1 MSDQEEQPNVLDN
14 PLHGIYIPSA
24 LLLAGIGVTTYQS
37 GETRL
42 LLVLPLALV
51 FLLYRAYGAHQRR
64 VSIRPDKWS
73 ALELEDQ
80 TVVSKNTA
88 IYRFK
93 LKTSF
98 ETLDLS
104 PGRHLVVKIPI
115 DGVDEIR
122 FYTPISPR
130 FAQGYFDLMV
140 KSYADGKVS
149 KYFAGLRPGQT
160 VDFKGP
166 VGNFNYQANASNA
179 LGIVAGGSGITP
191 VLQIL
196 NEVIT
201 VPEDLTKISLIYA
214 NETPN
219 DILLKEE
226 LDEMAAKYP
235 HFEVHYIVRHP
246 GEKWEGAIGQ
256 VSEEMMRAYL
266 PGPADDHRL
275 LICGPEAMNKT
286 VTQFAVDLGWKFSGQ
301 DCKGDEQVFV
311 F

>member
-1 MSDQEEQPNVLDN
+1 MSDQKEEPNILDN
-14 PLHGIYIPSA
+14 PLHGIYIPSG
-24 LLLAGIGVTTYQS
+24 LLLAGIALTTYQS
-37 GETRL
+37 GEL
-42 LLVLPLALV
+42 KILLVLPVALA
-51 FLLYRAYGAHQRR
+51 FLLYRAYGAHKRR
-64 VSIRPDKWS
+64 VSITPDAWS
-73 ALELEDQ
+73 ALELADQ

-115 DGVDEIR
+115 DGKDEIR

-140 KSYADGKVS
+140 KSYTDGKVS
-149 KYFAGLRPGQT
+149 KFFAGLSPGQT
-160 VDFKGP
+160 VDFRGP
-166 VGNFNYQANASNA
+166 VGTFDYEANSSKV

-191 VLQIL
+191 ILQVL
-196 NEVIT
+196 NEIVT
-201 VPEDLTKISLIYA
+201 VPEDLTKVSLIYA

-219 DILLKEE
+219 DILLKDE
-226 LDEMAAKYP
+226 LNEMAEKYP
-235 HFEVHYIVRHP
+235 NFEVHYVVRQP
-246 GEKWEGAIGQ
+246 NEKWEGAIGQ
-256 VSEEMMRAYL
+256 VTEEMMRAYL

-286 VTQFAVDLGWKFSGQ
+286 VTQYAVNLGWKFTGQ
-301 DCKGDEQVFV
+301 DCKGDDQVFV